1 LYKQL
6 SLEAAV
12 QLDGIHHITCIT
24 GDAPR
29 NLDFYVRVL
38 GLRLAKKT
46 VNQDDPTVYHL
57 FYADDGGS
65 PGADLTFFEYPG
77 ARPGRDGDGMIHR
90 ISLRVGGGG
99 RAGGS
104 DSLAFWAGRLEREG
118 IGGERAGDDALRFA
132 DPEGLGLEL
141 LVDDSGDAPLTASA
155 PDIPAEHALRGFA
168 GVRAYS
174 ANPAQ
179 STALLRDVL
188 GFEPL
193 GDARAGRANG
203 SADSSARGAGA
214 GPVAGGGG
222 SPDEV
227 REWVSRGPRRGG
239 FYGYDRAPAERGIGG
254 AGTVHHIA
262 WTAEDE
268 DIEAWDERYRAA
280 GRHTSGLVDRFYF
293 RSVYSREPSGVLFEI
308 ATRGPGFATDE
319 AAEEIGRRLALP
331 PKLEHLREQIEATLT
346 PLPADPRA
354 SRVG

>member
-1 LYKQL
+1 M
-6 SLEAAV
+6 

-24 GDAPR
+24 GDAAR
-29 NLDFYVRVL
+29 NVDFYVRVL

-57 FYADDGGS
+57 FYADDRGS

-77 ARPGRDGDGMIHR
+77 ARPGRDGAGMIHR
-90 ISLRVGGGG
+90 IAFRV
-99 RAGGS
+99 A
-104 DSLAFWAGRLEREG
+104 DAAALDFWAARLAGEG
-118 IGGERAGDDALRFA
+118 IAVERDEAGTRLRFA
-132 DPEGLGLEL
+132 DPEGLGFEL
-141 LVDDSGDAPLTASA
+141 VADDSGDDPLTAHA

-174 ANPAQ
+174 ADPAQ

-188 GFEPL
+188 GFEGVD
-193 GDARAGRANG
+193 GD
-203 SADSSARGAGA
+203 DL
-214 GPVAGGGG
+214 
-222 SPDEV
+222 
-227 REWVSRGPRRGG
+227 EWVSRGPRRGG
-239 FYGYDRAPAERGIGG
+239 FYAYDLAPEERGIGG

-319 AAEEIGRRLALP
+319 APDAIGRSLALP
-331 PKLEHLREQIEATLT
+331 PKLEHLREQIEANLT
-346 PLPADPRA
+346 PLPDPRA

>member
-1 LYKQL
+1 
-6 SLEAAV
+6 V

-29 NLDFYVRVL
+29 NVDFYVRVL

-57 FYADDGGS
+57 FYADDAGS

-77 ARPGRDGDGMIHR
+77 ARPGRDGAGMIHR
-90 ISLRVGGGG
+90 ISFRVADAAALDFWASRLEGEGVAVERADDGG
-99 RAGGS
+99 R
-104 DSLAFWAGRLEREG
+104 
-118 IGGERAGDDALRFA
+118 LRFA

-141 LVDDSGDAPLTASA
+141 LADDSGDAPLTAAA
-155 PDIPAEHALRGFA
+155 PDIPTAHALRGFA

-174 ANPAQ
+174 ADPAA
-179 STALLRDVL
+179 STALLREVL
-188 GFEPL
+188 DFEPVD
-193 GDARAGRANG
+193 GDGT
-203 SADSSARGAGA
+203 
-214 GPVAGGGG
+214 
-222 SPDEV
+222 
-227 REWVSRGPRRGG
+227 EWVSRGPRRGG
-239 FYGYDRAPAERGIGG
+239 FYGYDPAPEERGASG

-280 GRHTSGLVDRFYF
+280 GRRTSGLVDRFYF

-319 AAEEIGRRLALP
+319 APGEIGRGLSLP
-331 PKLEHLREQIEATLT
+331 PKLAHLREQIEASLT

-354 SRVG
+354 TRVG